1 MVKRELSLNEISE
14 SIADLWTP
22 LNEEQRTILAK
33 EFTIQRFKKN
43 EIIYC
48 QRYTFLRKETIFTK
62 N

>member
-22 LNEEQRTILAK
+22 LNEEQRTMLAK

-48 QRYTFLRKETIFTK
+48 EIE
-62 N
+62 